1 MAKNSLAKKL
11 VELGLDEEK
20 VLKIVESYRKR
31 IEKVKQYQKEKYYKV
46 SITVKK
52 ERVREIEEQLNADT
66 QTAKKLAA
74 LEKLK
79 SELKEW
85 MIDK

>member
-1 MAKNSLAKKL
+1 MPKNNLAKKL
-11 VELGLDEEK
+11 IELGLDEEK
-20 VLKIVESYRKR
+20 VLKIVESYRRR
-31 IEKVKQYQKEKYYKV
+31 IERVKQYQKEKYYKV
-46 SITVKK
+46 SITLKK
-52 ERVREIEEQLNADT
+52 EQVEEIKERFNVDI

-85 MIDK
+85 V

>member
-1 MAKNSLAKKL
+1 MPKNNLAKKL
-11 VELGLDEEK
+11 IELGLDEEK
-20 VLKIVESYRKR
+20 VLKIVESYRRR
-31 IEKVKQYQKEKYYKV
+31 IERVKQYQKEKYYKV
-46 SITVKK
+46 SITLKK
-52 ERVREIEEQLNADT
+52 EQVEKIKERFNVDI

-85 MIDK
+85 V